1 MPNFDTG
8 HYFLTLLVPIKNG
21 TMIDDQGQ
29 KLSHAD
35 RIRAL
40 LALLPTALQS
50 PATEKIGLNS
60 PFARN
65 LQTHFCRMF
74 VLDNMVYN
82 GRTQTNGIVGRVE
95 NIDLLTPG
103 HVDTLS
109 TPYLA
114 IGIDFDAV
122 MDVGDPLPTEL
133 TSAQQDAIRDQ
144 YVRSIWEEMGIGL
157 RQIFS
162 NCVGFESV
170 ETANDFVD
178 YIRRTQIETTMSFN
192 DYWDK
197 APNLPSLS
205 LKILALCVAV
215 PFIVFILSLI
225 NLICGAKAIW
235 PLSYVIVIAPFW
247 GVLAG
252 LLLTV
257 VTLLFVYRYILARG
271 MKAMPPGQYGDLPSV
286 LKSLYLQQEFSDFV
300 VKHQSADP
308 VRLHDNFEKFLAR
321 NKPENLNDPTQP
333 PGVISSKKGSKK
345 FKNRVVS

>member
-35 RIRAL
+35 RVRAL

-95 NIDLLTPG
+95 NIDLLTLG

-122 MDVGDPLPTEL
+122 MNVGDPLPTDL
-133 TSAQQDAIRDQ
+133 TRAQQDAIRDE
-144 YVRSIWEEMGIGL
+144 YVRSIWAEMGIGL

-170 ETANDFVD
+170 ETSEDFVS
-178 YIRRTQIETTMSFN
+178 YIQRTQVETTMSFN

-197 APNLPSLS
+197 TPNLPSLS
-205 LKILALCVAV
+205 LKIVAFCIAL
-215 PFIVFILSLI
+215 PFLFLLLSLI

-235 PLSYVIVIAPFW
+235 PLSYIITLAPIW

-252 LLLTV
+252 LLLTLA
-257 VTLLFVYRYILARG
+257 TLWCVYRYILAKG

-286 LKSLYLQQEFSDFV
+286 LKSLYLQQIFSDFV
-300 VKHQSADP
+300 VKNQSSNPAN
-308 VRLHDNFEKFLAR
+308 LYNNFEKFLDQ
-321 NKPENLNDPTQP
+321 NKPENLQTL
-333 PGVISSKKGSKK
+333 SSRHT
-345 FKNRVVS
+345 NRTAMF